1 MARGAVSAARM
12 MISDVPRLSV
22 FVAVMPFILSY
33 FFLFPLSRLL
43 PKRKPRGKG
52 RRGDE
57 R

>member
-33 FFLFPLSRLL
+33 FFLFSLSEDSSL
-43 PKRKPRGKG
+43 KENQG
-52 RRGDE
+52 REGG
-57 R
+57 